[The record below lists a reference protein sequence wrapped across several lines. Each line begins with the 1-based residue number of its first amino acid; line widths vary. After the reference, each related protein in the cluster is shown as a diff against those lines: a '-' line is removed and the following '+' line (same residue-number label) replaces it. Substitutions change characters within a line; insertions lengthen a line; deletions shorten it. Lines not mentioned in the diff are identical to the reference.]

1 MPRYTKFY
9 SQVKVGTK
17 MANGKIYVDYKST
30 DELRRLLTANGK
42 LSSRQRTKLSSML
55 QRHSATAVKRARYM
69 ALLPYEGDNR

>member
-9 SQVKVGTK
+9 SAAKVGTK
-17 MANGKIYVDYKST
+17 MANGKIYVDYKTT

-42 LSSRQRTKLSSML
+42 MSSRQRTKLSSML